1 MTVTMTPPNPTA
13 NDVQDVFTDLRIE
26 IEKLQSL
33 IDKGASEATIRMQEG
48 ACGYVERAC
57 EQKMEELGLGF

>member
-1 MTVTMTPPNPTA
+1 MTVTITPTRPVSA
-13 NDVQDVFTDLRIE
+13 DVQDAFADLRME
-26 IEKLQSL
+26 IEKLQNL